1 MVQLLAHSCRFL
13 LVANHTN
20 ISLGCTYRW
29 SCQTSQYI
37 IHCLCF
43 AIVKHSLGT
52 VALTVVH
59 LWAPL
64 CKLLLDKVRR
74 YGSLGTC
81 QADIPAFRSVQ
92 LSAHFCR
99 LLLVIILT
107 NKSLDCT
114 SSSICEHM
122 SIWQYVSSSLQTV
135 AWHSPQKYDCL
146 GCQSTFNIKNF
157 NSSLQTVPCHI
168 PHKWA
173 SGLYRILVTVLI
185 LP

>member
-1 MVQLLAHSCRFL
+1 MVQLLAHSCRLL

-43 AIVKHSLGT
+43 AIVKRSLGT

-81 QADIPAFRSVQ
+81 QADIPALRSVQ

-114 SSSICEHM
+114 SSSAALDQLSYNNQSAEL
-122 SIWQYVSSSLQTV
+122 QYISVTCS
-135 AWHSPQKYDCL
+135 
-146 GCQSTFNIKNF
+146 
-157 NSSLQTVPCHI
+157 CHI
-168 PHKWA
+168 ALTGISDMWLA
-173 SGLYRILVTVLI
+173 VTE
-185 LP
+185 